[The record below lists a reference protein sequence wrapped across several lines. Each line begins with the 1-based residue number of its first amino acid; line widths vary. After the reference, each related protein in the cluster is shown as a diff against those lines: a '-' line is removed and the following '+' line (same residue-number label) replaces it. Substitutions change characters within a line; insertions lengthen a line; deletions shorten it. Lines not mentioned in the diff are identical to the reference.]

1 MFPSHLVHKGTGVNS
16 VNKAVLLV
24 PVPIH
29 EGEAAF
35 IPTRGPEIIW
45 LIWGW
50 PSSYLALSSLN
61 RYGTM
66 KSSIQFKR
74 SIVEE
79 HAGKIFAKQG
89 SGRLDRQLDH

>member
-1 MFPSHLVHKGTGVNS
+1 MFPSHLAHKGTGVNS
-16 VNKAVLLV
+16 VHSVNKAVFLV

-74 SIVEE
+74 SIVEDN
-79 HAGKIFAKQG
+79 IC
-89 SGRLDRQLDH
+89 